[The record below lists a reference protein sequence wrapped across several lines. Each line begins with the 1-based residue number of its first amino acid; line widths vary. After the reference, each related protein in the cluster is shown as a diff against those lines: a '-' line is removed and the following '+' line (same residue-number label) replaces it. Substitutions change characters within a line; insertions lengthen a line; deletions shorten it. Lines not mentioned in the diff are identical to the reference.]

1 MPNVFFGKPK
11 GDMMEFDD
19 HETEHLKVVRAEEG
33 QSIEVTDGKGILY
46 KVILRKL
53 GKKRSYGDIIEAHRM
68 ERLPEPLLSL
78 YIASSN
84 WERLRFLVEKAVELG
99 VDKIVIFKAERS
111 KRDYSKKRKKLELV
125 IRDSAKQCVKYLFP
139 KLELRSSVFNL
150 ETPEGEIIVLD
161 RDGVNFREVKIELK
175 NGVGIV
181 VGPEA
186 GFTEREQDFLSK
198 RGRRVSLGRKILR
211 FETAGLVALSLLAFE
226 MGKI

>member
-68 ERLPEPLLSL
+68 ERLPESLLSL

>member
-68 ERLPEPLLSL
+68 ERLPESLLSL

-161 RDGVNFREVKIELK
+161 RDGVNFREAKIELK

>member
-68 ERLPEPLLSL
+68 ERLPESLLSL

-150 ETPEGEIIVLD
+150 ETPEREIIVLD